1 VKDVEPF
8 VQPVFSNIMKM
19 LEIFEIE
26 GIIFFIDKGEDD
38 TLGEISRISKSFSE
52 IFEPSKVSIITNE
65 ETQLPS
71 RTERISLGR
80 NALVRHVEENFSE
93 VDYFVMMDSDDV
105 SSGNFDHLKIEK
117 YLVRDDWDSISFNR
131 KNYYDIWALCY
142 EPFIHHM
149 WSFTTR
155 EYCLSVYNI
164 MKEDIAEKLQKL
176 DDGSL
181 LECYSAFNGFA
192 IYRTKKFL
200 GCNYDG
206 AKQELFP
213 RKQIMQYLEKLES
226 EFFLKGIGVDF
237 SKSSNCEHA
246 SFHIQAINQN
256 GAKIRISKEVLF
268 D

>member
-1 VKDVEPF
+1 
-8 VQPVFSNIMKM
+8 MKM
-19 LEIFEIE
+19 SEIFNIE
-26 GIIFFIDKGEDD
+26 AIIFFIDKGEDD
-38 TLGEISRISKSFSE
+38 TLGEISRVSKSYSE
-52 IFEPSKVSIITNE
+52 FFEPSKISIIENE
-65 ETQLPS
+65 ETQLSS

-80 NALVRHVEENFSE
+80 NALVKHVEENFSE
-93 VDYFVMMDSDDV
+93 VEYFVMMDGDDV
-105 SSGNFDHLKIEK
+105 SSGNFDYLGIEK
-117 YLVRDDWDSISFNR
+117 FLVRDDWDSISFNR

-142 EPFIHHM
+142 DPFIHHM

-155 EYCLSVYNI
+155 EHCLSVYKI
-164 MKEDIAEKLQKL
+164 MKEDITDKLQRL
-176 DDGSL
+176 DDGEL

-206 AKQELFP
+206 SKQELFP
-213 RKQIMQYLEKLES
+213 REQIIEYQEKLES
-226 EFFLKGIGVDF
+226 DFSLEGIRVDF

-256 GAKIRISKEVLF
+256 GAKIRICKDILF